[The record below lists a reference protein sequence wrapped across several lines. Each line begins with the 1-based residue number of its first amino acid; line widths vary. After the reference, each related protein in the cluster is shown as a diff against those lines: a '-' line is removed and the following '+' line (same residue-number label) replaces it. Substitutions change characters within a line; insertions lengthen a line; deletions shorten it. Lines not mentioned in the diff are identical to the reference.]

1 MNRSN
6 SEGIIFP
13 FELYVNSTN
22 DKKLFIDDVEK
33 ILKTD
38 LQLEDSFG
46 CEIVDC
52 HTHVGSK
59 KHLDRFIE
67 AELLFHNSYYNKRF
81 AFLTVQTILN
91 KLKEETESI
100 VIVGYETF
108 CELYICEVMEML
120 QILKKQGQLGH
131 VDHIAYSIYEQE
143 GNAIYIRNLDKC
155 FSKEYGNTVIVYIVP
170 INTTLTTHD
179 KMMEEVAGNQAF
191 KNQQSKNVFY
201 SLNIALITIAPV
213 GADNDFW
220 SIEEIPYKEHL
231 EYELRLLEEK
241 TKQLKY
247 LGEKSV
253 YGYVLVDNNWYK
265 PQECRM
271 CFPDISKEGK
281 LTDESPR
288 FHVDKASIVPMLR
301 IGKKAYPEPLDS
313 KKKVYEEQN
322 MKKVIRLSECL
333 FHLHAQRGGNHYQY
347 YFDLEKYFNSNK
359 EDICTWL
366 HTISTKFKKEKCY
379 NLIIAPRHYSNAGF
393 VRMINDVLFDGK
405 SRIFYFDVLKEY
417 RSNIAAKYSD
427 FIRALDNIQDANEK
441 YEVNIH
447 YVDDTILSGTNYHRA
462 KSLIR
467 TILGKKRDKRVNL
480 FKSVI
485 ILLNR
490 NSNESKKGYIE
501 NIDYFFSYVDLHISS
516 MRNHEDACILCRLL
530 VDYQKLRDLS
540 ASNEIRDRC
549 QDTINNHQIRQ
560 VIGLKGADREEKL
573 RMLIRHIL
581 NIRITN
587 SWWAENKDTAIN
599 SESVNDIYAVLKQLY
614 RNQFLFEIL
623 GLDVNDKSAVKDYST
638 AFIKV
643 ITRPFFTDHIRQRQ
657 ASMKFCLEKLHD
669 ILFKRGNADILDTLV
684 KGLSD
689 LGANYLIRKPVIE
702 KIFIKRKDPLFY
714 TLIYSSVKK
723 ITALSGEDMQS
734 YLLECILINGK
745 EYPFFQHIENASL
758 LKGIKFEQW
767 IMLYL
772 ENNKVL
778 YDGFEEYSSKD
789 GEIQDLPY
797 YMEYFSYI
805 CSLNMFDAF
814 SGVADSDKRKQIIQV
829 CEKYYLIRK
838 KIAEGCKGTENFRFT
853 QLEKEFNQLFE
864 ENEVCFFG
872 RRSEK
877 DIQFKYFLLG
887 QLEEKK
893 QNGIGTEE
901 NFFYED
907 NLKEIE
913 RVLTAEE
920 SEWIG
925 NTIYFA
931 DKYCII
937 RIKPEKKGNI
947 SNELYIRIRYKYQKF
962 NKLIF
967 NYPEAEQCNIRLLFF
982 HIKVILLFRK
992 RLEELANKQN
1002 ISNLVGIA
1010 YQNEIKEALKIV
1022 KAHKHGTTEYYENL
1036 SWTVLDGTSHG
1047 SQINIRRYLNNADK
1061 KEKLKKIF
1069 DIYMQVQANAYIVDL
1084 YRKAVLREA
1093 DLIENLTS
1101 AMGSLD
1107 TFKEVYLPGF
1117 GFDKKSLTYKIQ
1129 VFTSKHQLIDVEM
1142 ICRFQE
1148 NLKDQ
1153 MLEFYKYGASPSGYP
1168 FILFMIL
1175 MAMNAA
1181 IHGKRER
1188 DNSVKVFYLFDK
1200 DKIVI
1205 ENRIDHTQNT
1215 QRDIQM
1221 KLKTAPWRDEKESIT
1236 LWTLQKLSQI
1246 RNKKDSFKIKVE
1258 RGKFRII
1265 LTNFTHYFPI
1275 EY

>member
-1 MNRSN
+1 MNSSN
-6 SEGIIFP
+6 SENIIFP
-13 FELYVNSTN
+13 FELYVDSA
-22 DKKLFIDDVEK
+22 DHKKLFIEDVEK

-46 CEIVDC
+46 CEIINC

-91 KLKEETESI
+91 KMKEETESI
-100 VIVGYETF
+100 IIVGYETF
-108 CELYICEVMEML
+108 CELYVCEVMEML
-120 QILKKQGQLGH
+120 EILKKEEKLED
-131 VDHIAYSIYEQE
+131 VEHIAYSIYEQD
-143 GNAIYIRNLDKC
+143 GNDIYIRNLDKC
-155 FSKEYGNTVIVYIVP
+155 FGKDCGDTLIVYIVP

-179 KMMEEVAGNQAF
+179 KMMEEVAENQAF
-191 KNQQSKNVFY
+191 KEQRTKNSFY

-213 GADNDFW
+213 GVDNDFW
-220 SIEEIPYKEHL
+220 RVEEIPYKENL
-231 EYELRLLEEK
+231 EYELRLLEDK

-247 LGEKSV
+247 LGENPV
-253 YGYVLVDNNWYK
+253 YGYVLVDNTWYK
-265 PQECRM
+265 PQECRR
-271 CFPDISKEGK
+271 CFPDIDKEGK
-281 LTDESPR
+281 FVDESPR
-288 FHVDKASIVPMLR
+288 FRVDKASIVPMLR
-301 IGKKAYPEPLDS
+301 IGKKAYPEPLDT
-313 KKKVYEEQN
+313 KRKVREEQN
-322 MKKVIRLSECL
+322 LKKVIRLSDCL

-347 YFDLEKYFNSNK
+347 YFDLEKYFKNNK

-366 HTISTKFKKEKCY
+366 RSISGEFKKEKCY
-379 NLIIAPRHYSNAGF
+379 NFIIAPRHYSNAGF

-427 FIRALDNIQDANEK
+427 FIRALDNIQDANQK

-447 YVDDTILSGTNYHRA
+447 YVDDTILSGANYYRA

-467 TILGKKRDKRVNL
+467 TILGKRKDKRVHL

-485 ILLNR
+485 VLLNR
-490 NSNESKKGYIE
+490 NSNESKKSYIE
-501 NIDYFFSYVDLHISS
+501 NIDHFFSYVNLHISS

-530 VDYQKLRDLS
+530 SDYQKLGELS
-540 ASNEIRDRC
+540 ASNEIRNRC
-549 QDTINNHQIRQ
+549 RKTINNHQIRP
-560 VIGLKGADREEKL
+560 VIGLKGAGREEKL

-581 NIRITN
+581 NIRIAN
-587 SWWAENKDTAIN
+587 SWWAENKDTAVN
-599 SESVNDIYAVLKQLY
+599 SESADDIYVVLKQLY
-614 RNQFLFEIL
+614 RNESLFRTL
-623 GLDVNDKSAVKDYST
+623 RLDVNDKGAVKDYST

-669 ILFKRGNADILDTLV
+669 ILFKRRDDDIEDTLI
-684 KGLSD
+684 KGVSD

-702 KIFIKRKDPLFY
+702 KIMGKGADPSFY
-714 TLIYSSVKK
+714 TLVYSSVKK
-723 ITALSGEDMQS
+723 LITLSGEDTQS

-745 EYPFFQHIENASL
+745 EYPFFPQRENDVL
-758 LKGIKFEQW
+758 LKGMKFEQW
-767 IMLYL
+767 MMLYL

-778 YDGFEEYSSKD
+778 YDGFEEYSNKK
-789 GEIQDLPY
+789 GEIRDIPY

-805 CSLNMFDAF
+805 CSLNMFDFF
-814 SGVADSDKRKQIIQV
+814 SGVTDSAKRKQIIQV
-829 CEKYYLIRK
+829 CEKYCLIRE
-838 KIAEGCKGTENFRFT
+838 KIADGCEGTDKFSFA

-864 ENEVCFFG
+864 ENEVRFFG
-872 RRSEK
+872 CRNEK

-887 QLEEKK
+887 QLEEEK
-893 QNGIGTEE
+893 NNSDTEE

-907 NLKEIE
+907 NLKEID
-913 RVLTAEE
+913 RVLTVEDC
-920 SEWIG
+920 EWIG
-925 NTIYFA
+925 GIICFA
-931 DKYCII
+931 EKFCII
-937 RIKPEKKGNI
+937 RIKPEKNGDI
-947 SNELYIRIRYKYQKF
+947 SNDLYIQIRYKHKKID
-962 NKLIF
+962 KLIF
-967 NYPEAEQCNIRLLFF
+967 EYAEGERRNLRLLVFY
-982 HIKVILLFRK
+982 IKVTLLFRQ
-992 RLEELANKQN
+992 RLEKLANKQN

-1036 SWTVLDGTSHG
+1036 SWTEPDGASCGT
-1047 SQINIRRYLNNADK
+1047 QINIRRYLDEGDN

-1101 AMGSLD
+1101 AMGHLE

-1117 GFDKKSLTYKIQ
+1117 GFDKNSLTYNIQ
-1129 VFTSKHQLIDVEM
+1129 VFTSKHQLVDVKM
-1142 ICRFQE
+1142 ICCFQE
-1148 NLKDQ
+1148 DLKDQ
-1153 MLEFYKYGASPSGYP
+1153 MLVFYKYGASPSGYP

-1181 IHGKRER
+1181 IHGKREP
-1188 DNSVKVFYLFDK
+1188 DNSVKVYYLFDK

-1205 ENRIDHTQNT
+1205 ENRTEHTQNI
-1215 QRDIQM
+1215 QRDIQR

-1246 RNKKDSFKIKVE
+1246 RNKNGSFKIEVE
-1258 RGKFRII
+1258 CGKFRII
-1265 LTNFTHYFPI
+1265 LTDFIYYFPLK
-1275 EY
+1275 Y